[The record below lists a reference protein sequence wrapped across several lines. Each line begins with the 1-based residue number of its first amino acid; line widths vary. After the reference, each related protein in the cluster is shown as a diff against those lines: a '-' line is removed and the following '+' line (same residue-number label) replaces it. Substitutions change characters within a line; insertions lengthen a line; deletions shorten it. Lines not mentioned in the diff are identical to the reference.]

1 MPSTDPGL
9 QPQRTA
15 LAWNRTT
22 LALAINAMLILRA
35 GLHSGDKAL
44 LALGALVGIAAG
56 AIATAAIRR
65 RHQLAHRVHARATA
79 LIASTAAAVVLAAC
93 GGLWAML
100 R

>member
-1 MPSTDPGL
+1 MQPTDPGL

-22 LALAINAMLILRA
+22 LALAINALLVLRA
-35 GLHSGDKAL
+35 GLQTNDKAL
-44 LALGALVGIAAG
+44 LTLGALLGIGAG
-56 AIATAAIRR
+56 AIAIAAMRR
-65 RHQLAHRVHARATA
+65 RRQLAHRAYAPATA
-79 LIASTAAAVVLAAC
+79 LIGWTAAAVVFGAC

>member
-1 MPSTDPGL
+1 MQSADPGL

-22 LALAINAMLILRA
+22 LALAINALLVLRA
-35 GLHSGDKAL
+35 GLQTGDRAL
-44 LALGALVGIAAG
+44 LALGALVGIAAV
-56 AIATAAIRR
+56 AIAVAAMRR
-65 RHQLAHRVHARATA
+65 RRQLAHGVYAPATA
-79 LIASTAAAVVLAAC
+79 LIASTALAVMLAAS